1 MSGFSLKRRIFMR
14 ISLLVLCLTI
24 ACTGSALEPGT
35 KGSANGVASNLI
47 ARHAEVAEVPVSSV
61 EGKPVEGTLL
71 MKPMLKGEQMTLLE
85 LHYQAGTK
93 APIHIHAHESLIYVV
108 SGKVKTSI
116 GDAVYI
122 LGPGDAAR
130 HPKGVPHA
138 VEALVDS
145 TIIEVKSPAPDI
157 TRFLG
162 TAPAH

>member
-1 MSGFSLKRRIFMR
+1 MR
-14 ISLLVLCLTI
+14 ISLLILGLTI

-35 KGSANGVASNLI
+35 NASTGGAAGNLI
-47 ARHAEVAEVPVSSV
+47 ARHSEVADVPVSSV
-61 EGKPVEGTLL
+61 EGKPVEGKLL
-71 MKPMLKGEQMTLLE
+71 MKPMLMGEQMTLLE
-85 LHYQAGTK
+85 LHYRAGTK
-93 APIHIHAHESLIYVV
+93 APIHIHTHESVIYVV

-130 HPKGVPHA
+130 HPQGVPHA

-162 TAPAH
+162 TAPVH

>member
-1 MSGFSLKRRIFMR
+1 VRIY
-14 ISLLVLCLTI
+14 LLVLGLTI
-24 ACTGSALEPGT
+24 ACTGSALEPT
-35 KGSANGVASNLI
+35 APVSSDALI
-47 ARHAEVAEVPVSSV
+47 ARHADVPEVPLSSV
-61 EGKPVEGTLL
+61 EGKPVDGKLV

-85 LHYQAGTK
+85 LHYQKGAK
-93 APIHIHAHESLIYVV
+93 APIHTHSHESVIYVV

-122 LGPGDAAR
+122 LEPGDAAR

-138 VEALVDS
+138 VEALVES

-157 TRFLG
+157 SRFLG